1 MEWFT
6 LTALSWRQP
15 NRSRDRAWARNRP
28 TDSTSSERSAC
39 AQQESAEVNLVSFAL
54 RRPITV
60 LVLVM
65 AAMLSGLMAIGR
77 MPRDVF
83 PNLGVPVLYV
93 AQPYGGMD
101 PAQMEGFLVNYYE
114 YHFLYITG
122 IEHVES
128 KSIQGAALIK
138 LQFQPGTDMAG
149 AMAETVSYVNRAR
162 AFMPTG
168 TVPPFVM
175 RFDAGSVPVGDLVFT
190 DESGKLGVKE
200 LQDAAL
206 FRVRPLFATLPGV
219 SAPPPF
225 GGSPRAIVISANPNR
240 LRAYNMS
247 PDEVVQAITK
257 GNTITPSG
265 NVRFGD
271 VIPMVPVNSVVTDV
285 RTLNDVPIRSDGTR
299 TIFVRDIGTV
309 ADSADIEYGYALVNG
324 RRTVYVPVTKRADA
338 STLSVVALVKENLPR
353 FQAALPPGV
362 KVSYEFDQSPF
373 VTRAILGLVEEGL
386 LGAVLTGLMI
396 LLFLR
401 DWRSALVVVVN
412 IPLAILAAMIA
423 LWASGQTVN
432 LMTLGGL
439 ALAVGIL
446 VDEST
451 VVIENVHSHLGRG
464 AALGHASYD
473 GTIET
478 RLPGFLSMLCILAVF
493 VSAFFMQGAAH
504 NLFLPLALAV
514 GFAMVASYVLSS
526 TLVPVLLIW
535 VLRTR
540 HGPHAAGPSRF
551 DRFRDRY
558 RDLSARVVRRR
569 WIVVP
574 AYLAAAGLIIVLV
587 GGAVGRAIFPTVD
600 AGQFTLRMRA
610 PAGTRIEET
619 EKLANKALDIIRR
632 EVGPDNV
639 AITLGFIGVQNA
651 AYPINT
657 IYLWTS
663 GPEEAVLQVQLNAK
677 AAIRVADLEERLR
690 QKLSHE
696 LPRVRSSF
704 EPSDIVNQVMSFG
717 APTPIEV
724 AVSGPD
730 LAKTRSFVQQLQTAL
745 GGVSSL
751 RDLQIRQELDYPA
764 VKVDIDRKLAGMLG
778 VTADQ
783 VGQSLTEATSSSRFT
798 VPNFWADP
806 ATGVG
811 YQVQVEVPPSRM
823 HSLEQVKNIPISRSR
838 DVQIDLRN
846 VADVTPGTVLGEYDR
861 YNMQR
866 MLTLQANIAGGDLGG
881 IADQVSR
888 ALAKVGAPPP
898 GVNVAVRGQ
907 VVPMNEMF
915 SGLGLGLIVAVIA
928 IFLLLAANFQS
939 FRLSLAVVLTIPAVV
954 AGVAVSLWITGTT
967 LNIES
972 LIGAIMS
979 IGVAVANAILLVT
992 FAERQRIGGA
1002 HVPDAAVFGAESRLR
1017 PILMTSCAMIAGMLP
1032 MAVGLGE
1039 GGSQTAP
1046 LGRAVI
1052 GGLVAATVATL
1063 IVLPAMFAILQG
1075 EHARKSASLLPAD
1088 RGGIAS

>member
-1 MEWFT
+1 M
-6 LTALSWRQP
+6 
-15 NRSRDRAWARNRP
+15 
-28 TDSTSSERSAC
+28 
-39 AQQESAEVNLVSFAL
+39 NLVSFAL

-60 LVLVM
+60 LVLV
-65 AAMLSGLMAIGR
+65 AAAILAGVMAIGR

-175 RFDAGSVPVGDLVFT
+175 KFDAGSVPVGNLVFS

-225 GGSPRAIVISANPNR
+225 GGSPRAIVISANPDR

-247 PDEVVQAITK
+247 PDEIVQAVTK
-257 GNTITPSG
+257 GNTISPSG

-271 VIPMVPVNSVVTDV
+271 EIPMVPVNSVVTDA
-285 RTLNDVPIRSDGTR
+285 RNLGDVPIRSDGTR

-309 ADSADIEYGYALVNG
+309 ANSADIESGYALLDG
-324 RRTVYVPVTKRADA
+324 RRTVYIPVTKRADA
-338 STLSVVALVKENLPR
+338 STLSVVNLVKENLPK

-386 LGAVLTGLMI
+386 LGAVLTGLMVS
-396 LLFLR
+396 LFLR
-401 DWRSALVVVVN
+401 DWRSALFVVVN
-412 IPLAILAAMIA
+412 IPLSILAAMIA

-439 ALAVGIL
+439 ALAVGGIL
-446 VDEST
+446 VDEAT

-464 AALGHASYD
+464 AALAHASYD

-478 RLPGFLSMLCILAVF
+478 RVPGFLSMLCILAVF
-493 VSAFFMQGAAH
+493 ISAFFMQGAAH
-504 NLFLPLALAV
+504 NLFIPLALAV

-540 HGPHAAGPSRF
+540 QNPHAAGPSRF

-558 RDLSARVVRRR
+558 RDLSAEVVRRR
-569 WIVVP
+569 SIVVP
-574 AYLAAAGLIIVLV
+574 AYLAAAGLVIVFV
-587 GGAVGRAIFPTVD
+587 GGDLGRAIFPAVD

-632 EVGPDNV
+632 EVGPQNV
-639 AITLGFIGVQNA
+639 EITLGFVGVQNA

-663 GPEEAVLQVQLNAK
+663 GPEEAVLQVLLNPK
-677 AAIRVADLEERLR
+677 AGVECRIS
-690 QKLSHE
+690 KS
-696 LPRVRSSF
+696 
-704 EPSDIVNQVMSFG
+704 N
-717 APTPIEV
+717 
-724 AVSGPD
+724 SGRNCRRNCP
-730 LAKTRSFVQQLQTAL
+730 KC
-745 GGVSSL
+745 
-751 RDLQIRQELDYPA
+751 
-764 VKVDIDRKLAGMLG
+764 
-778 VTADQ
+778 VTA
-783 VGQSLTEATSSSRFT
+783 SSPATSSTR
-798 VPNFWADP
+798 
-806 ATGVG
+806 
-811 YQVQVEVPPSRM
+811 
-823 HSLEQVKNIPISRSR
+823 
-838 DVQIDLRN
+838 
-846 VADVTPGTVLGEYDR
+846 
-861 YNMQR
+861 
-866 MLTLQANIAGGDLGG
+866 
-881 IADQVSR
+881 
-888 ALAKVGAPPP
+888 
-898 GVNVAVRGQ
+898 
-907 VVPMNEMF
+907 
-915 SGLGLGLIVAVIA
+915 
-928 IFLLLAANFQS
+928 
-939 FRLSLAVVLTIPAVV
+939 
-954 AGVAVSLWITGTT
+954 
-967 LNIES
+967 
-972 LIGAIMS
+972 
-979 IGVAVANAILLVT
+979 
-992 FAERQRIGGA
+992 
-1002 HVPDAAVFGAESRLR
+1002 
-1017 PILMTSCAMIAGMLP
+1017 
-1032 MAVGLGE
+1032 
-1039 GGSQTAP
+1039 
-1046 LGRAVI
+1046 
-1052 GGLVAATVATL
+1052 
-1063 IVLPAMFAILQG
+1063 
-1075 EHARKSASLLPAD
+1075 
-1088 RGGIAS
+1088 